1 MIDKVVGSAERAVAD
16 IHDGASLAVGG
27 FGLCGIPVA
36 LIDALH
42 RQGTGNLETV
52 SNNCGVDDWGLG
64 ILLSDGRIRRTISS
78 YVGENKEFARQYLAG
93 ELEVVLTPQGT
104 LAEKL
109 RAGGAGIPAFYT
121 AAGVGTQVAEGGLP
135 QKYDDAGGI
144 AIGSAPKDVRTF
156 NGADYVLEESLTP
169 DFALVHAAKGDRHG
183 NLVFHATALNF
194 NSLCAM
200 AGRITIAEVEELVEP
215 GELDP
220 EHIHLPGIFV
230 QRVVHVPAG
239 TAQAEKRI
247 EKRTVRAQRAPEVTG
262 GDGTVPAASVPAAE
276 AVSPVPSPAP
286 AQAGLDRNQ
295 LAARVARELRNG
307 QYVNLGIGM
316 PTLIPNHIPDG
327 VEVVLHSENGI
338 LGTGP
343 YPSED
348 AVDPDLIN
356 AGKET
361 VTVNP
366 GAAFFDSALSF
377 GMVRGGHVDVAVLG
391 AMEVAENGDLA
402 NWMIPGKMVK
412 GMGGAMDLVFGA
424 KRLIVM
430 MEHVDRNGRP
440 KIVKSCTLPV
450 TGKGCVDRI
459 ITDLAVIDVTE
470 DGLVLRELAPG
481 VAVEDVIAATGAELR
496 LEMHD
501 LDTV

>member
-1 MIDKVVGSAERAVAD
+1 MIDKVVGSVERAVAD
-16 IHDGASLAVGG
+16 IHEGASLAVGG
-27 FGLCGIPVA
+27 FGLCGIPVG

-42 RQGTGNLETV
+42 RQGTGGLETI

-64 ILLSDGRIRRTISS
+64 ILLSNGRIRRTVSS

-144 AIGSAPKDVRTF
+144 ALGSAPKEVRSF
-156 NGADYVLEESLTP
+156 GGADYVLEESLTP

-220 EHIHLPGIFV
+220 EHIHVPGIFV

-239 TAQAEKRI
+239 SPLAEKRI
-247 EKRTVRAQRAPEVTG
+247 EKRTVRKEQAPE
-262 GDGTVPAASVPAAE
+262 PAGVAGAPASGAAE
-276 AVSPVPSPAP
+276 TAAENT
-286 AQAGLDRNQ
+286 ARGLDRNQ

-343 YPSED
+343 YPTED

-440 KIVKSCTLPV
+440 KIVQSCSLPV

-459 ITDLAVIDVTE
+459 ITDLAVIDVTD
-470 DGLVLRELAPG
+470 DGLVLRETAPG
-481 VAVEDVIAATGAELR
+481 VSVEEVLAATGAELR
-496 LEMHD
+496 VEMHD
-501 LDTV
+501 PGTV